1 MVCFHCGLLHHADA
15 RYFLRDG
22 GGVVIGHTADKIQ
35 NFHIC
40 QIQAVALGN
49 RVVFQQAQR
58 QFVLLFAVARD
69 NQRVRGGHQQ
79 IQHRR
84 DAGKRRQF
92 HFHAVAENALAG
104 EYFGVLQSLV
114 HGSGALFN
122 QVFALKVAVKQSGV
136 VGDKCLR
143 DAINR
148 STNGDAA
155 HHGGA
160 FARAGGVLGGFG
172 GNERGEDIGDFLMV
186 QQI

>member
-22 GGVVIGHTADKIQ
+22 GGVVIGHAADKIQ
-35 NFHIC
+35 NFHIR

-49 RVVFQQAQR
+49 RVVFQQAQC

-79 IQHRR
+79 IQHGR
-84 DAGKRRQF
+84 DAGKRRQL
-92 HFHAVAENALAG
+92 HFHAMAENALAG
-104 EYFGVLQSLV
+104 EYFGVLQCFA
-114 HGSGALFN
+114 HGGGALFN
-122 QVFALKVAVKQSGV
+122 QIFALKIAIKQGGV
-136 VGDKCLR
+136 MGDKRLR
-143 DAINR
+143 DAVNR
-148 STNGDAA
+148 RADADAA

-160 FARAGGVLGGFG
+160 FARAGSVLRGFG
-172 GNERGEDIGDFLMV
+172 CNERGENFGDFVVV